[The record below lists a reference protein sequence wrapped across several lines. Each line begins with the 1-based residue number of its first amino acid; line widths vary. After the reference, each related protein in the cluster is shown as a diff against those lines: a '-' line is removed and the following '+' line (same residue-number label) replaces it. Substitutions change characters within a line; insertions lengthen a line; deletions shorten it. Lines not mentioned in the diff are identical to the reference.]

1 MRDAVFPFFNWLGH
15 TPLAEAIRS
24 SAALIALG
32 EIIHLI
38 GLVLLAGTVLMVDM
52 SMLGFGIRRHPVAR
66 IASEL
71 DGWTKAG
78 LVILLVSGPLIL
90 SSEARKCWDASFFW
104 IKMALL
110 IAALVFHFAVYRRTA
125 LAEPPVGRRRARA
138 VAVIS
143 LVLWVGVA
151 LAGKMIGIYGDDL
164 RKLGEPASDLAAAPG
179 EITDIWRALRQPRHA
194 LSWAAMD
201 GTHVRAGARRAA
213 GSGAC
218 NQFPRF
224 AAVGEPGR
232 PLRQSIG
239 RCVRR
244 AAPGFQIPV

>member
-1 MRDAVFPFFNWLGH
+1 MREAVFPFFNWLGH

-52 SMLGFGIRRHPVAR
+52 AMLGYGIRRHPVAR
-66 IASEL
+66 IAAEL

-90 SSEARKCWDASFFW
+90 TSEARKCYDASFFW

-125 LAEPPVGRRRARA
+125 RAEPPVGPMRART

-143 LVLWVGVA
+143 LVLWISVA
-151 LAGKMIGIYGDDL
+151 LAGKLIGIYGDDL
-164 RKLGEPASDLAAAPG
+164 RKPGEPPVDLAA
-179 EITDIWRALRQPRHA
+179 
-194 LSWAAMD
+194 
-201 GTHVRAGARRAA
+201 
-213 GSGAC
+213 
-218 NQFPRF
+218 
-224 AAVGEPGR
+224 
-232 PLRQSIG
+232 QSIHVSA
-239 RCVRR
+239 RF
-244 AAPGFQIPV
+244 PLPVALK